1 MNVTVP
7 YQYNDV
13 LEGGDTT
20 LFEVVGDV
28 ETVEHKCK
36 PLEVS

>member
-7 YQYNDV
+7 F